1 MAESPLDLMLA
12 QIAELVQGKIK
23 GDDRIVINGVAPFD
37 QARRTDITMAAE
49 AKYTHRIEGCQAGA
63 VIVPENCPATVG
75 NLLLVENPRAAFAK
89 IMAHFHPEPKSRD
102 MVSKTACIGQHVSLG
117 KQVDI
122 GDFVSIGNHAC
133 VGDRVIL
140 GPGVFL
146 GDHVVIGD
154 DTTIAANVVI
164 KAHCHLGRRGLIQA
178 GTVIGSDG
186 FGFAQEGG
194 RHLKIPQTGNVIIG
208 EDVEIGANNTIDR
221 GTFGSTRIGNGVK
234 TDNLVHIAHNV
245 DVGDYTLLLAQVAI
259 AGSVTIGKHTIL
271 AGQVGVAPH
280 VTLGDQVMVGPQSG
294 VGKSIPDKQ
303 VFTGTPAMPHRLF
316 LKVSQI
322 LKSLPD
328 LRKRILR
335 MEKKIKE
342 IKVHTRQ

>member
-23 GDDRIVINGVAPFD
+23 GDDQIVINGVAPFD
-37 QARRTDITMAAE
+37 QA
-49 AKYTHRIEGCQAGA
+49 
-63 VIVPENCPATVG
+63 
-75 NLLLVENPRAAFAK
+75 
-89 IMAHFHPEPKSRD
+89 
-102 MVSKTACIGQHVSLG
+102 
-117 KQVDI
+117 
-122 GDFVSIGNHAC
+122 
-133 VGDRVIL
+133 
-140 GPGVFL
+140 
-146 GDHVVIGD
+146 
-154 DTTIAANVVI
+154 
-164 KAHCHLGRRGLIQA
+164 
-178 GTVIGSDG
+178 
-186 FGFAQEGG
+186 

-342 IKVHTRQ
+342 IKVHTRY